1 MIIVLKRGL
10 DKKTIE
16 DFSTSLK
23 KKYNVEVNQWQGVN
37 ETVLGLIGDTTAI
50 DIGTINAQDV
60 VYSVRRVQD
69 PQPLDLG
76 KNKVKFLA

>member
-10 DKKTIE
+10 DKQTIE

-50 DIGTINAQDV
+50 DIGTIKA
-60 VYSVRRVQD
+60 
-69 PQPLDLG
+69 QPLDLG